1 MQKVNAHEAQTHL
14 FELLKAAIE
23 GETVLIV
30 DDDQQTVQLVPLPQ
44 RRPKRK
50 FGSGAGLMATRGDFD
65 EPLDDFREYM
75 E

>member
-1 MQKVNAHEAQTHL
+1 MQKVNVRDAQTHL

-30 DDDQQTVQLVPLPQ
+30 GDDQKTVQLVPLKE
-44 RRPKRK
+44 RRKA
-50 FGSGAGLMATRGDFD
+50 GSAKGTFTMSEDFD
-65 EPLDDFREYM
+65 EPLEDFREYM